1 MAEYV
6 DASYWQVLKA
16 ADPAVLCRHGRCQYL
31 PDSSDY
37 TLSLWGVDYRI
48 AVDRQEII
56 NTTPGAHSHPYFN
69 VFIIFYLL
77 LEGDISV
84 VGEWIS
90 EKDFPGGATFFRG
103 PHLLPSMLITERYG
117 NDLQGFSA
125 RCQELGGTPL
135 SLADRAFSFRI
146 TAEVPVAVLYWSGD
160 ADFPAEAKILF
171 DRSLINAMQLDV
183 VYSLAVTICH
193 RLAGR

>member
-1 MAEYV
+1 MADYV

-16 ADPAVLCRHGRCQYL
+16 ADPAVLCRCGRCQYH
-31 PDSSDY
+31 PDSGDY

-48 AVDRQEII
+48 AIHRQEII
-56 NTTPGAHSHPYFN
+56 NTTQGTPSHPYFN
-69 VFIIFYLL
+69 VFIVSYLL

-103 PHLLPSMLITERYG
+103 PHLLPSTLITERYG
-117 NDLQGFSA
+117 NDLQDFSA

-135 SLADRAFSFRI
+135 SLADRAFSFTI
-146 TAEVPVAVLYWSGD
+146 APEVPVAVLYWSGD

-171 DRSLINAMQLDV
+171 DRSLISGLQLDV
-183 VYSLAVTICH
+183 VYSLGVTICH

>member
-1 MAEYV
+1 MADYV
-6 DASYWQVLKA
+6 DASYWQVLEQ
-16 ADPAVLCRHGRCQYL
+16 ADPAVLCRRGRCQYH
-31 PDSSDY
+31 PDSGDY
-37 TLSLWGVDYRI
+37 TLHLWGIDYLI
-48 AVDRQEII
+48 AVHRQAII
-56 NTTPGAHSHPYFN
+56 NTTEGTPSHPYFN
-69 VFIIFYLL
+69 VFIVSYLL

-103 PHLLPSMLITERYG
+103 PHVVPSMLITERYG
-117 NDLQGFSA
+117 NDLQDFA
-125 RCQELGGTPL
+125 AQCQELGGTPL
-135 SLADRAFSFRI
+135 SLADRAFFFRI
-146 TAEVPVAVLYWSGD
+146 AAEVPVAVLYWSGD

-171 DRSLINAMQLDV
+171 DRSLIDGLQLDV

>member
-6 DASYWQVLKA
+6 DASYWQVLRK
-16 ADPAVLCRHGRCQYL
+16 ADPGVLCRRGRCRFHAE
-31 PDSSDY
+31 SGDY

-48 AVDRQEII
+48 AVHRQEIVST
-56 NTTPGAHSHPYFN
+56 NQGPPTHPYFN
-69 VFIIFYLL
+69 VFIISYLL

-103 PHLLPSMLITERYG
+103 PHVVPSMLITERYG
-117 NDLQGFSA
+117 NDLQDFTT
-125 RCQELGGTPL
+125 RCRDLGGTPL
-135 SLADRAFSFRI
+135 SLADLAFSFLI
-146 TAEVPVAVLYWSGD
+146 TPEVPVAVLYWRGD
-160 ADFPAEAKILF
+160 ADFPAEARILF
-171 DRSLINAMQLDV
+171 DRSLISALPLDV

>member
-6 DASYWQVLKA
+6 DATYWQVLKA
-16 ADPAVLCRHGRCQYL
+16 ADPDILCRHGRCRFH
-31 PDSSDY
+31 SESGDY
-37 TLSLWGVDYRI
+37 TLSLWGVNYRI
-48 AVDRQEII
+48 AVHRQEII
-56 NTTPGAHSHPYFN
+56 TTTPGAPSHPYFN
-69 VFIIFYLL
+69 VFIVSYLL

-103 PHLLPSMLITERYG
+103 PHLLPSLLISERYG
-117 NDLQGFSA
+117 NDLQDFAA

-135 SLADRAFSFRI
+135 SLADRAFSFLI
-146 TAEVPVAVLYWSGD
+146 APQVPVAVLYWGGD
-160 ADFPAEAKILF
+160 ADFPAEAKMLF
-171 DRSLINAMQLDV
+171 DRSLIKAMPLDV

>member
-16 ADPAVLCRHGRCQYL
+16 TDPAVLCRHGRCRFH
-31 PDSSDY
+31 SESGDY

-48 AVDRQEII
+48 AVYHQEII
-56 NTTPGAHSHPYFN
+56 NTTLGAPSHPYFN
-69 VFIIFYLL
+69 VFIISYLL
-77 LEGDISV
+77 LEQDISV

-103 PHLLPSMLITERYG
+103 PHVVPTVLITERCG
-117 NDLQGFSA
+117 NDLEGFTA
-125 RCQELGGTPL
+125 RCQELGGTSL

-146 TAEVPVAVLYWSGD
+146 AAEVPVAVLYWSGD

-171 DRSLINAMQLDV
+171 DRSLISALPLDV